1 MVTSTLVPT
10 ARRRRCSSFGGG
22 EGGVGGGGEG
32 VNGCGEGQAPPMP
45 RHAAAA
51 ASSSQ
56 LQRRES
62 RLPEEAAGSGVAMGD
77 GCGGPAAG
85 VVAPEARRRAEDVS
99 TEDVSM
105 VTVAVA
111 SMLVAVR
118 SLAMKSASLTVPVVT
133 NENSTA
139 GLKAMPGTKGGG
151 GRKGEGGG
159 AREALQRP
167 ELGLATGCR
176 SGSAPAPAPARAAAA
191 RARVRPRPRVPGMGM
206 RSRSSGLLPGLAKR
220 QRRASCPRPCLG
232 GTTFPGRVCPWG
244 YGCRTRPLQTSR
256 RRCSRRGSI
265 LHSSSARSSESS
277 TRLPCG
283 TREVTPPGAT
293 PAEWEAP

>member
-151 GRKGEGGG
+151 GRKGEGGHVCCLGWRQLGRRPARSTRAALASTLARATVWRGAARVLPRVAAAELLPCSLDAGCAGFYAG
-159 AREALQRP
+159 ARH
-167 ELGLATGCR
+167 GV
-176 SGSAPAPAPARAAAA
+176 AR
-191 RARVRPRPRVPGMGM
+191 
-206 RSRSSGLLPGLAKR
+206 
-220 QRRASCPRPCLG
+220 G
-232 GTTFPGRVCPWG
+232 GTCAASGG
-244 YGCRTRPLQTSR
+244 
-256 RRCSRRGSI
+256 GS
-265 LHSSSARSSESS
+265 
-277 TRLPCG
+277 
-283 TREVTPPGAT
+283 
-293 PAEWEAP
+293 

>member
-1 MVTSTLVPT
+1 MLSHGGKKTMVTSTLVPT

-32 VNGCGEGQAPPMP
+32 VGGCGEGQAPPMP

-151 GRKGEGGG
+151 GRKGEGGRG
-159 AREALQRP
+159 EGEEDA
-167 ELGLATGCR
+167 
-176 SGSAPAPAPARAAAA
+176 
-191 RARVRPRPRVPGMGM
+191 MGE
-206 RSRSSGLLPGLAKR
+206 
-220 QRRASCPRPCLG
+220 
-232 GTTFPGRVCPWG
+232 GR
-244 YGCRTRPLQTSR
+244 
-256 RRCSRRGSI
+256 
-265 LHSSSARSSESS
+265 
-277 TRLPCG
+277 
-283 TREVTPPGAT
+283 
-293 PAEWEAP
+293 